1 VGVIFSTLKKNISAW
16 NRHRKEKTT
25 LAYVS
30 KKRYQELAYKYGIL
44 VESIAATENPLL
56 RSAKITCVKSPELKP
71 SRDVC
76 FFVSYS
82 SLPLI
87 KPHVK
92 HHIEHLLGAGIQ
104 VVLIINVD
112 QMDGAGVDALDLQG
126 LSVSGVF
133 LRENLGFD
141 FGAWSHLYSL
151 LKDNLN
157 VDRLFLINDS
167 MIGPLSKEL
176 FDQLLGKLNS
186 SDADFLG
193 LIANTKPV
201 FHLQSFFLVFK
212 RKILEDQAFAYYF
225 SCLWN
230 FPEKSMVIDF
240 YETKLTQL
248 LVRLGYSVEAMYDLP
263 SPSIEKSDAVIHRI
277 DELYEVGFPYLK
289 TSMVSKFE
297 GLRILRRDHNYEK
310 SA

>member
-1 VGVIFSTLKKNISAW
+1 MIFSTLKKNISAW
-16 NRHRKEKTT
+16 NRRRKEKTSF
-25 LAYVS
+25 AYVS
-30 KKRYQELAYKYGIL
+30 QKRYQELANKYGIL

-56 RSAKITCVKSPELKP
+56 RSAKIKCIKSPELKP

-92 HHIEHLLGAGIQ
+92 HHIEQLLGAGIQ
-104 VVLIINVD
+104 VVLIINID
-112 QMDGAGVDALDLQG
+112 QIDESRVNALDLQG

-151 LKDNLN
+151 LQDNLN
-157 VDRLFLINDS
+157 ADRLFLINDS

-176 FDQLLGKLNS
+176 FDQLLSKLNA

-193 LIANTKPV
+193 LIANAKPA

-212 RKILEDQAFAYYF
+212 RKILEDQIFSRYFAG
-225 SCLWN
+225 LWN

-240 YETKLTQL
+240 YETRLTQL
-248 LVRLGYSVEAMYDLP
+248 LIRLGYSVEAMYDLP
-263 SPSIEKSDAVIHRI
+263 SPPSEKSDAVIHRI

-289 TSMVSKFE
+289 TSMVSKSE
-297 GLRILRRDHNYEK
+297 ALRILSHDHNSEK
-310 SA
+310 AN

>member
-1 VGVIFSTLKKNISAW
+1 MIFSTLKKNISAW
-16 NRHRKEKTT
+16 NRRRKEKTSF
-25 LAYVS
+25 AYVS
-30 KKRYQELAYKYGIL
+30 QKRYQELANKYSIL
-44 VESIAATENPLL
+44 VESIAAAENPLL
-56 RSAKITCVKSPELKP
+56 RSAKIKCIKSPELKP
-71 SRDVC
+71 FGDVC

-112 QMDGAGVDALDLQG
+112 QMDGAGVNALDLQG

-151 LKDNLN
+151 LQDNLN
-157 VDRLFLINDS
+157 VERLFLINDS
-167 MIGPLSKEL
+167 MIGPISKEF

-186 SDADFLG
+186 SNADLLG
-193 LIANTKPV
+193 LIANAKPV

-212 RKILEDQAFAYYF
+212 RKILEDRTFSHYFAG
-225 SCLWN
+225 LWN

-248 LVRLGYSVEAMYDLP
+248 LVQLGYSVEAMYELQG
-263 SPSIEKSDAVIHRI
+263 SSSGKSDAVINRI
-277 DELYEVGFPYLK
+277 TELAKINFPYVKKSISDTMDARGVLNSNHLK
-289 TSMVSKFE
+289 
-297 GLRILRRDHNYEK
+297 
-310 SA
+310 